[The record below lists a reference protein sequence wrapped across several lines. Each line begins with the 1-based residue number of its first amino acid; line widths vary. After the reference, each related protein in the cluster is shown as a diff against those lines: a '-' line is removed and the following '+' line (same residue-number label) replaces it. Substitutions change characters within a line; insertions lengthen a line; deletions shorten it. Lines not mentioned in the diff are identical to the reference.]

1 MGTIEVIS
9 KSRSEICD
17 IKGEARLVEAH
28 YQTRFYKPPT
38 HPTAVEGMG
47 RRFSGHYFLYFY
59 WG

>member
-9 KSRSEICD
+9 KSVSEICD
-17 IKGEARLVEAH
+17 IKGEAMLVEAH

-38 HPTAVEGMG
+38 HPTAVEGMCCS
-47 RRFSGHYFLYFY
+47 FSCQYFSYLY